1 MTGKDLLE
9 GLNFVDDDLIE
20 EAGKEILSAET
31 TEEKKQSAEE
41 EKRSA
46 ELAEEKKQSAE
57 EEKRSAELAEE
68 KKISA
73 ELVETKMQSKSG
85 KRSSKHSGKVVFLR
99 AAVSV
104 AAGLLIFVAGT
115 AVGSHKAVK
124 PLRGVPSAYMADGET
139 QEYTEEYTEIYTE
152 TCAEGIELLGA
163 YPEEESQS
171 ALNEGEAEAMPMPQ
185 EERGEA
191 QSVEIPVQEGMVGA
205 VAENAGTLSLSAD
218 IKVGKKIESS
228 QIQQVQAGH
237 LPQLP
242 ATVIGGVSVY
252 FYQKDD
258 AENSTQNST
267 ENSFFADFEQNNVSY
282 TLQADTLREV
292 VQAAA
297 DVICGTGVVTVVE

>member
-20 EAGKEILSAET
+20 EAGKETLSAET
-31 TEEKKQSAEE
+31 TEEKRSEESAE
-41 EKRSA
+41 KKLSA
-46 ELAEEKKQSAE
+46 ELAEEKK
-57 EEKRSAELAEE
+57 RSAE
-68 KKISA
+68 S
-73 ELVETKMQSKSG
+73 VETKMQSKSG
-85 KRSSKHSGKVVFLR
+85 KHSGKHSGKVVFLR

-124 PLRGVPSAYMADGET
+124 PLRGVPSAYMAEGET
-139 QEYTEEYTEIYTE
+139 QEYTQEYTEIYTE
-152 TCAEGIELLGA
+152 TCTEGIELLGA

-205 VAENAGTLSLSAD
+205 VAENASTLSLSAD
-218 IKVGKKIESS
+218 VKVGRKIESS

-242 ATVIGGVSVY
+242 ATVIGNISVY
-252 FYQKDD
+252 FYQEYD
-258 AENSTQNST
+258 AENSPENSL
-267 ENSFFADFEQNNVSY
+267 EDSFFADFEQNNVSY

-297 DVICGTGVVTVVE
+297 EVICGTGVVTVVE